1 MKNFTILFVA
11 LLFATLASCSKLTEE
26 ELYGEYPDNTDSTS
40 DIDASDTTDSGTEEP
55 TDTANTDSTD
65 TATEDPSES
74 TDPAE
79 PADSTE
85 EPTTE
90 PTDEPIDP
98 TTEPTEPTEPTDGN
112 EPDNDTE
119 SGDDNESDDDSEPND
134 GNEPDNDTESGDD
147 NEPDGDSEPTDGNE
161 PDNDTE
167 SGDDNEP
174 DDDSE
179 PNDGNEPD
187 NDTEPT
193 EPACVPSCKTVDG
206 ENKVCGYDG
215 CDGICGSGCAANEAC
230 NKEQTDCVPY
240 ECKKITVTRLSGYKS
255 GSNFTYNGNYKD
267 SDDNT
272 NNDLKLLIKHPANLS
287 NPVDLSDFKYSDCSK
302 ENGAICLYIQ
312 NSGTLYFQQNGT
324 IDINSLN
331 TSNAGISAPIS
342 NVRLVE
348 TGFVSYNTST
358 YEIPGGSCIEILNQS
373 LDYFAY

>member
-119 SGDDNESDDDSEPND
+119 SGDDNES
-134 GNEPDNDTESGDD
+134 
-147 NEPDGDSEPTDGNE
+147 
-161 PDNDTE
+161 
-167 SGDDNEP
+167 

>member
-85 EPTTE
+85 EPMTE

-98 TTEPTEPTEPTDGN
+98 TTEPTEPT
-112 EPDNDTE
+112 
-119 SGDDNESDDDSEPND
+119 EPND